1 MKMKLLLLCAL
12 MAMTLSAANLE
23 KVYAGCEI
31 GSCSIDFSFDS
42 NGNLP
47 RYHQKWNERENELQV
62 LFKQTTFGYKDK
74 SFKVPGSQWL
84 KNVYVHNYR
93 KGTVRYQV
101 FRFRFIKTP
110 TFNKVPVSL
119 INNSEFKFTFKNIS
133 VAHKAWTLK
142 RASNEVPVDIDEG
155 TFKKQTV
162 KAQAKSND
170 QEVAI
175 KVPKVVEAK
184 VTEKSIEKKP
194 SVTGV
199 KAKSAPKSIKKTI
212 PVPSLKENKQD
223 ANTFTKMSYS
233 KNRNLKRFYLSFLKP
248 DLQYSYTITRN
259 IIELTFTQLKY
270 TDEIKSFSIPTN
282 DIVRSITYN
291 KSHKKQT
298 IRIVLHANGDQYR
311 LFNYENKIILQSV
324 TNSVQNQLVFWS
336 NINSREE
343 FVQAPEKPE
352 IPAASLE
359 DFEKSLDNDSDTTI
373 SLDNTFALGGGVKE
387 LIAIGDR
394 VSVRS
399 KPTTA
404 SKALDYLN
412 FGKRVTFLDIQDN
425 WFKITYNNMT
435 GYVFKTLLSYED
447 KLTEEQGRRLMKQVN
462 ASFAQLKKRAT
473 IAPELA
479 LTVQEVAN
487 NKVDEP
493 VGVDLHANSAPVA
506 IDEIIA
512 DDSSE
517 KIKYSTFGRRDPF
530 IPVTGPDDS
539 GINIDG
545 VKLVGIIWDKISPIA
560 ILEDVRNTGVS
571 YTLQVGDKILNGKVE
586 RITATEIVFLL
597 SEFGV
602 QRQYSMALPEN

>member
-1 MKMKLLLLCAL
+1 MKIKVVLLCIV
-12 MAMTLSAANLE
+12 MAMTISAASLE

-31 GSCSIDFSFDS
+31 GSCSIKFSFDS
-42 NGNLP
+42 KGNLP

-62 LFKQTTFGYKDK
+62 LFKQTTFGFKDK
-74 SFKVPGSQWL
+74 SFKVPSSQWL
-84 KNVYVHNYR
+84 KNVYVHNYT

-101 FRFRFIKTP
+101 FRFRFIKP
-110 TFNKVPVSL
+110 QTFNKVPVSL
-119 INNSEFKFTFKNIS
+119 INNSEFKFSFKNIS

-142 RASNEVPVDIDEG
+142 RKSTTEPLDLENKVPKRKI
-155 TFKKQTV
+155 V
-162 KAQAKSND
+162 KAQAKKKK

-175 KVPKVVEAK
+175 RVPKVVEAK
-184 VTEKSIEKKP
+184 ITSKSIQKKP
-194 SVTGV
+194 VASSLKEKDTVPV
-199 KAKSAPKSIKKTI
+199 DKKLI
-212 PVPSLKENKQD
+212 PVPLLKENRQD
-223 ANTFTKMSYS
+223 VNTFTKMSYS

-248 DLQYSYTITRN
+248 DLQYNHSITRN
-259 IIELTFTQLKY
+259 IVELTFKNLKY
-270 TDEIKSFSIPTN
+270 KAGIKNFSLPTN

-291 KSHKKQT
+291 KSHKKHT
-298 IRIVLHANGDQYR
+298 IRIVLHSNGDQYR
-311 LFNYENKIILQSV
+311 LFDYENKIVLQSV

-343 FVQAPEKPE
+343 FVQAPEKLRSPE
-352 IPAASLE
+352 ASLE
-359 DFEKSLDNDSDTTI
+359 DFEKSLGKEGDTTI
-373 SLDNTFALGGGVKE
+373 SLDKTFALGGGVKE

-404 SKALDYLN
+404 SKVLDYLD

-425 WFKITYNNMT
+425 WYKITYNNMT
-435 GYVFKTLLSYED
+435 GFVFKTLLSYED

-479 LTVQEVAN
+479 LTVQEVVEN
-487 NKVDEP
+487 NNDEASHESPLVAP
-493 VGVDLHANSAPVA
+493 VGPTEEELVGDLS
-506 IDEIIA
+506 D
-512 DDSSE
+512 

-545 VKLVGIIWDKISPIA
+545 VKLVGIIWDKTSPIA

-586 RITATEIVFLL
+586 RITATEIVFQL